1 MNRAPL
7 LLTATLLTACSTVP
21 SMGGDPVEIFAT
33 APDAPETWS
42 AAGVIGE
49 AETGDWISAFN
60 DPIMTELVKDALKE
74 NPTLIAQAAATRSVR
89 QQARATYGNS
99 LPSLTASGS
108 TGYNRVVTEDLTG
121 DPQGFEDPVFGLGLD
136 ASWDLDLWGR
146 IDAGIEAARADLV
159 ASETD
164 LLAAQLSIAAQTANA
179 WINLNASLA
188 QERVAVETFTARERT
203 VTLTERRFAR
213 GLSTALDVRLARSS
227 RAGAEADIAR
237 RRQISGESARLLE
250 TLVGRYPANEIEAA
264 AQIPMLDPLL
274 IGGNPTVLLA
284 RRPDIAAAEARVL
297 ASGLRAEQ
305 ARLALLPSLQLTATL
320 STSDDE
326 FANAFDPSYI
336 AGRAIASLIQPV
348 FNGGALDAQRESAL
362 ALAEQAVA
370 NYATITLRAWREVED
385 AIAADSLLAQQED
398 AQSRALE
405 EAVFAEDLAF
415 RQYQNGL
422 VSIFNLIDAQT
433 SRLNAESAL
442 ITARTNRAVNRIN
455 YHLALGGGL
464 PASVIPDAA
473 IAAGVDP

>member
-1 MNRAPL
+1 
-7 LLTATLLTACSTVP
+7 
-21 SMGGDPVEIFAT
+21 
-33 APDAPETWS
+33 
-42 AAGVIGE
+42 
-49 AETGDWISAFN
+49 GDWISAFN

-74 NPTLIAQAAATRSVR
+74 NPTLIAQAAVARSVR

-99 LPSLTASGS
+99 LPSLTASGT
-108 TGYNRVVTEDLTG
+108 TGYNRVVTEDLSG
-121 DPQGFEDPVFGLGLD
+121 DAQGFEDPVFGLALD
-136 ASWDLDLWGR
+136 ASWDPDLWGR
-146 IDAGIEAARADLV
+146 IDAGIEAARADLL

-164 LLAAQLSIAAQTANA
+164 LLAAQLSIAAQTANG
-179 WINLNASLA
+179 WINLNAALA
-188 QERVAVETFTARERT
+188 QERVAVETFSARERT

-227 RAGAEADIAR
+227 RAGAEADIALR
-237 RRQISGESARLLE
+237 RRISGEAARLLE
-250 TLVGRYPANEIEAA
+250 TLLGRYPSNEIEAA

-284 RRPDIAAAEARVL
+284 RRPDIAAAEARVS
-297 ASGLRAEQ
+297 AAGLRAEQ

-370 NYATITLRAWREVED
+370 NSATIALRAWREEED

-398 AQSRALE
+398 APVGAPDQ
-405 EAVFAEDLAF
+405 FK
-415 RQYQNGL
+415 GL
-422 VSIFNLIDAQT
+422 KSGQG
-433 SRLNAESAL
+433 
-442 ITARTNRAVNRIN
+442 ARSSQG
-455 YHLALGGGL
+455 H
-464 PASVIPDAA
+464 
-473 IAAGVDP
+473 